1 MSRAASDIAV
11 GNPFSTRSVRPGR
24 IPPLDGFGS
33 PLRVAE
39 LLVGLEKC
47 GGSAALVGPHGS
59 GKTTLLW
66 HLADALE
73 ARQCRV
79 ERVRLH
85 GGRGA
90 MSLIRALI
98 HAARGSVVCIDSWE
112 RLGWPGALAARG
124 FAALR
129 GLRLLVTAHRSGPLP
144 TLWICRTSTALLAAI
159 VERLPQAGGLPSA
172 ERESQ
177 VADVFHRSRGDI
189 REALFM
195 LYDRCEDRA
204 RALRLA
210 GPARS

>member
-1 MSRAASDIAV
+1 MSEAAPDIRA

-24 IPPLDGFGS
+24 IPPLDGTGS
-33 PLRVAE
+33 PLCVAE
-39 LLVGLEKC
+39 MLVGLERC

-73 ARQCRV
+73 TRGCRV

-112 RLGWPGALAARG
+112 RLGWPGALAARW
-124 FAALR
+124 FAALG
-129 GLRLLVTAHRSGPLP
+129 GLRAVAGAALGGQQRGHPGREVGRGWSGDA
-144 TLWICRTSTALLAAI
+144 R
-159 VERLPQAGGLPSA
+159 RGGLEAQTEQQQASA
-172 ERESQ
+172 
-177 VADVFHRSRGDI
+177 
-189 REALFM
+189 
-195 LYDRCEDRA
+195 
-204 RALRLA
+204 
-210 GPARS
+210 

>member
-1 MSRAASDIAV
+1 MSEAAPDVGV
-11 GNPFSTRSVRPGR
+11 GNPFSTRSIRPGR
-24 IPPLDGFGS
+24 IPPLDGSGS
-33 PLRVAE
+33 PLCVAE
-39 LLVGLEKC
+39 MLVGLERC

-73 ARQCRV
+73 ARGCRV

-90 MSLIRALI
+90 VSLIRALI

-124 FAALR
+124 FATLR
-129 GLRLLVTAHRSGPLP
+129 GLRLLVTAHRSGHLP
-144 TLWICRTSTALLAAI
+144 TLWICRTSAALLAAI

-172 ERESQ
+172 ECEAQ

-189 REALFM
+189 REALFT
-195 LYDRCEDRA
+195 LYDRFEDRA
-204 RALRLA
+204 RDRRLA
-210 GPARS
+210 GPSRP